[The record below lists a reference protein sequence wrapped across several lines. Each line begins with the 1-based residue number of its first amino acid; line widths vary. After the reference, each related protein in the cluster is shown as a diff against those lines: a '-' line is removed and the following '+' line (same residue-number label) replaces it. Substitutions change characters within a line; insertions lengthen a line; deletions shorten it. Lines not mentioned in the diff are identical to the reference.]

1 MENRPKSRKR
11 NYSGKSVSVFSSSTS
26 NSGSNIIRGGSGL
39 SLIGIVLFVIYSLV
53 FKQPTTNTQSIIN
66 TLPVSSAE
74 YNIVNDKEVNYSV
87 DDLSREKYT
96 ILNGDGSDKVTIM
109 IYMVGSDL
117 ESRYGMATK
126 DLNEILYY
134 IDAKSTTTK
143 KGQSD
148 KTEIFWR
155 NSEWNF
161 IETKNPN
168 NYLIARVF
176 NCNSDNYEIVYLEI
190 KKKDLFTI

>member
-1 MENRPKSRKR
+1 MFIGSQALSNT
-11 NYSGKSVSVFSSSTS
+11 GADI
-26 NSGSNIIRGGSGL
+26 NSGELGEK
-39 SLIGIVLFVIYSLV
+39 IVYVDLCERFGEERVHWTSSYNP
-53 FKQPTTNTQSIIN
+53 K
-66 TLPVSSAE
+66 VSYGTPE
-74 YNIVNDKEVNYSV
+74 YDFEIFTE
-87 DDLSREKYT
+87 
-96 ILNGDGSDKVTIM
+96 
-109 IYMVGSDL
+109 
-117 ESRYGMATK
+117 